1 MRITTNMMS
10 NKYIKNLNK
19 SANEMNYLNEKVST
33 GRKFF
38 KGSEDPVSAIKA
50 YKLRREYRSTEM
62 YDTNIKD
69 VDSFLTTAETN
80 LTQISDNLE
89 TVYKSYL
96 KGINGTMGSDD
107 REIIAKELDNLQK
120 SILASLNGKF
130 SDRYVFG
137 GTSKNELPF
146 TLNESGELLY
156 KGVNVNSN
164 DAATKEVLE
173 KLSKEVINIDL
184 GLGITFQQDGG
195 IEKLN
200 KDTVFNISMAGISFM
215 GFSDALDKNGNTK
228 LDSEGKPVPN
238 NLYTLVGKIK
248 DVLRSDDYS
257 LEKISPFIEE
267 FEDQKNQVL
276 VSVTDIGSKTNY
288 LDFLKLRNED
298 NQFNLNEKL
307 VEVEEVDKAEAI
319 VDFSMQ
325 EYSYNA
331 ALSMGNKILQNSFID
346 FMK

>member
-69 VDSFLTTAETN
+69 VDSFLTSAETN
-80 LTQISDNLE
+80 LTEISDNLE

-137 GTSKNELPF
+137 GTSKDELPF
-146 TLNESGELLY
+146 TLNASGELLY

-164 DAATKEVLE
+164 DTALE
-173 KLSKEVINIDL
+173 QLSKEVINIDL
-184 GLGITFQQDGG
+184 GLGMTFNGG
-195 IEKLN
+195 NLN
-200 KDTVFNISMAGISFM
+200 QDTVFNISMSGISFM
-215 GFSDALDKNGNTK
+215 GYGEAVDENGNTK

-238 NLYTLVGKIK
+238 NLYTLVGKMK

-257 LEKISPFIEE
+257 LEKISPFIDE

-276 VSVTDIGSKTNY
+276 VSITDIGSKTNY

-298 NQFNLNEKL
+298 NQFNLNKKL

>member
-38 KGSEDPVSAIKA
+38 KGSEDPVSAIQA

-69 VDSFLTTAETN
+69 VDSFLTSAETN
-80 LTQISDNLE
+80 LTEISDNLE

-137 GTSKNELPF
+137 GTSKSEIPF
-146 TLNESGELLY
+146 TLNDSGELLY

-164 DAATKEVLE
+164 DTALE
-173 KLSKEVINIDL
+173 QLSKEVINIDL
-184 GLGITFQQDGG
+184 GLGMTFNGG
-195 IEKLN
+195 NLN
-200 KDTVFNISMAGISFM
+200 QDTVFNISMSGISFM
-215 GFSDALDKNGNTK
+215 GYGSAVDENGTPK
-228 LDSEGKPVPN
+228 VDSEGKPVPN
-238 NLYTLVGKIK
+238 NLYTLVGKMK
-248 DVLRSDDYS
+248 DLLRSDDYS
-257 LEKISPFIEE
+257 LDKISPFIDE
-267 FEDQKNQVL
+267 FEEQKNQVL
-276 VSVTDIGSKTNY
+276 VSITDIGSKTNY

-298 NQFNLNEKL
+298 NQYNLNEKL

>member
-10 NKYIKNLNK
+10 NKYIKNLNR

-50 YKLRREYRSTEM
+50 YKLRREYKSTEM

-69 VDSFLTTAETN
+69 ADSFLTTAETN
-80 LTQISDNLE
+80 LTEISDNLE

-96 KGINGTMGSDD
+96 KGINGTMGSED
-107 REIIAKELDNLQK
+107 REIVAKELDNLQK

-146 TLNESGELLY
+146 TIDDNNGELLY
-156 KGVNVNSN
+156 KGINVNSN
-164 DAATKEVLE
+164 DTALDQ
-173 KLSKEVINIDL
+173 LSKEVINIDL
-184 GLGITFQQDGG
+184 GLGITFNG
-195 IEKLN
+195 ENLN

-215 GFSDALDKNGNTK
+215 GHGNAVDENGNDK

-257 LEKISPFIEE
+257 LEKITPFIDE

-298 NQFNLNEKL
+298 NQFNLNKKL

-319 VDFSMQ
+319 VEFTMQ

>member
-69 VDSFLTTAETN
+69 VDSFLTSAETN
-80 LTQISDNLE
+80 LTEISDNLE

-137 GTSKNELPF
+137 GTSKDELPF
-146 TLNESGELLY
+146 TLNASGELLY
-156 KGVNVNSN
+156 KGVNVNLN
-164 DAATKEVLE
+164 DTALE
-173 KLSKEVINIDL
+173 QLSKEVINIDL
-184 GLGITFQQDGG
+184 GLGMTFNGG
-195 IEKLN
+195 NLN
-200 KDTVFNISMAGISFM
+200 QDTVFNISMSGISFM
-215 GFSDALDKNGNTK
+215 GYGEAVDENGNTK
-228 LDSEGKPVPN
+228 FDSEGKPVPN
-238 NLYTLVGKIK
+238 NLYTLVGKMK

-257 LEKISPFIEE
+257 LEKISPFIDE

-276 VSVTDIGSKTNY
+276 VSITDIGSKTNY

-298 NQFNLNEKL
+298 NQFNLNKKL

>member
-38 KGSEDPVSAIKA
+38 KGSDDPVSAIKA

-62 YDTNIKD
+62 YDTNIND

-80 LTQISDNLE
+80 LTEISDNLE
-89 TVYKSYL
+89 TVYTSYL
-96 KGINGTMGSDD
+96 KGINGTMSSED
-107 REIIAKELDNLQK
+107 REIVAKELDNLQQ
-120 SILASLNGKF
+120 SVLASLNGKF

-137 GTSKNELPF
+137 GTSKSELPF
-146 TLNESGELLY
+146 TVDNNGELLF

-164 DAATKEVLE
+164 DPATKTTLDQ
-173 KLSKEVINIDL
+173 LSNEVINIDL
-184 GLGITFQQDGG
+184 GLGITFDGG
-195 IEKLN
+195 NLN
-200 KDTVFNISMAGISFM
+200 QDTVFNISMAGISFM
-215 GFSDALDKNGNTK
+215 GYSDAVDENGTPK
-228 LDSEGKPVPN
+228 LDSEGNPVPN
-238 NLYTLVGKIK
+238 NLYTLIGKMK
-248 DVLRSDDYS
+248 DMLRSDDYS
-257 LEKISPFIEE
+257 LEKITPFIDE
-267 FEDQKNQVL
+267 FEEQKNQVL
-276 VSVTDIGSKTNY
+276 VSITDIGSKTNY

-298 NQFNLNEKL
+298 NQYNLNEKL
-307 VEVEEVDKAEAI
+307 VEVEKVDNAEAI
-319 VDFSMQ
+319 VDFKMQ
-325 EYSYNA
+325 EFSYNA

>member
-80 LTQISDNLE
+80 LTEISDNLE

-137 GTSKNELPF
+137 GTSKDEIPF
-146 TLNESGELLY
+146 TLNASGELLY

-164 DAATKEVLE
+164 DAALE
-173 KLSKEVINIDL
+173 QLSKEVINIDL
-184 GLGITFQQDGG
+184 GLGMTFNGG
-195 IEKLN
+195 NLN
-200 KDTVFNISMAGISFM
+200 QDTVFNISMSGISFM
-215 GFSDALDKNGNTK
+215 GYGEAVDENGIIK

-248 DVLRSDDYS
+248 DALRSDDYS
-257 LEKISPFIEE
+257 LEKITPFLDE

-276 VSVTDIGSKTNY
+276 VSITDIGSKTNY

-298 NQFNLNEKL
+298 NQYNLNEKL

>member
-38 KGSEDPVSAIKA
+38 KGSDDPVSAIKA

-62 YDTNIKD
+62 YDTNIND

-80 LTQISDNLE
+80 LTEISDNLE
-89 TVYKSYL
+89 TVYTSYL
-96 KGINGTMGSDD
+96 KGINGTMSSED
-107 REIIAKELDNLQK
+107 REIVAKELENLQH
-120 SILASLNGKF
+120 SVLASLNGKF

-146 TLNESGELLY
+146 TVDDKGELFY

-164 DAATKEVLE
+164 DPTTKTTLDQ
-173 KLSKEVINIDL
+173 LSNEVINIDL
-184 GLGITFQQDGG
+184 GLGITFDSGD
-195 IEKLN
+195 LN
-200 KDTVFNISMAGISFM
+200 QDTVFNISMAGISFM
-215 GFSDALDKNGNTK
+215 GYGDAVDENGTPK
-228 LDSEGKPVPN
+228 LDSEGKAVPN
-238 NLYTLVGKIK
+238 NLYTLIGKMK
-248 DVLRSDDYS
+248 DVLRSDEYS
-257 LEKISPFIEE
+257 LEKISPFIDE
-267 FEDQKNQVL
+267 FEEQKNQVL
-276 VSVTDIGSKTNY
+276 VSITDIGSKTNY

-307 VEVEEVDKAEAI
+307 VEVEKVDSAEAI
-319 VDFSMQ
+319 VDFKMQ

>member
-38 KGSEDPVSAIKA
+38 KGSDDPVSAIKA

-62 YDTNIKD
+62 YDTNIND
-69 VDSFLTTAETN
+69 VDSFLTSAETN
-80 LTQISDNLE
+80 LTEISDNLE

-107 REIIAKELDNLQK
+107 REIIAKQLDNLQK

-137 GTSKNELPF
+137 GTSKSEIPF

-164 DAATKEVLE
+164 DTALE
-173 KLSKEVINIDL
+173 QLSKEVINIDL
-184 GLGITFQQDGG
+184 GLGMTFNGG
-195 IEKLN
+195 NLN
-200 KDTVFNISMAGISFM
+200 QDTVFNISMSGISFM
-215 GFSDALDKNGNTK
+215 GYGSAVDENGTPK
-228 LDSEGKPVPN
+228 VDSEGKPVPN
-238 NLYTLVGKIK
+238 NLYTLVGKMK
-248 DVLRSDDYS
+248 DLLRSDDYS
-257 LEKISPFIEE
+257 LDKISPFIGE
-267 FEDQKNQVL
+267 FEDKKNQVL
-276 VSVTDIGSKTNY
+276 VSITDIGSKTDY

-298 NQFNLNEKL
+298 NQYNVNEKL